1 MKRLI
6 TIFLTAL
13 FYLGAAYSPAG
24 AQAPRK
30 IKMTMPVI
38 AHSMTPVFLAQ
49 NKGFFAEEK
58 LDVDVTSTN
67 GGGPD
72 IRALIAGD
80 VEFCFTTG
88 DNVILAQQE
97 GKKLVMVMSGLHR
110 LFINWAMHKDVAKTK
125 GVTESMPLAEK
136 IKALKGLTIG
146 VTNPGALT
154 AHLAAFVSRKA
165 GYNPQQ
171 DVHIIPIGSGPTWLA
186 ALENRKVDVALT
198 APPVPETA
206 IARGF
211 AVMLINN
218 AKGEDPSVPEFL
230 MENLI
235 ERPETLAKEPEL
247 VRKMVRALTKANQW
261 ALQSTPEQVADALKP
276 SMTTI
281 KPDLMLAGV
290 KAVLPA
296 LSTDGRI
303 TERSAQIT
311 QDILEQAGILKKRVP
326 YSDIVSNEFL
336 AK

>member
-1 MKRLI
+1 MKRL
-6 TIFLTAL
+6 TAIFLTAF

-97 GKKLVMVMSGLHR
+97 GKKLMMVMSGLHR

-125 GVTESMPLAEK
+125 GVTESMPLTEK
-136 IKALKGLTIG
+136 IKALKGLTVG

-154 AHLAAFVSRKA
+154 AHLAAFVTRKA

-235 ERPETLAKEPEL
+235 ARPETLAKEPEL